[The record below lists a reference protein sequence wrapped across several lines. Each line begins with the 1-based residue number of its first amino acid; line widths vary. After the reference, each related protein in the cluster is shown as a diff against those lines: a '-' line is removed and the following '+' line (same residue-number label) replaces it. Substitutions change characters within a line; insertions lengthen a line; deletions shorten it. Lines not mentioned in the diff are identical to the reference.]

1 MSNAAS
7 SRAPVQ
13 HRRLG
18 KALRLSGRL
27 GTAAKAVV
35 YLVVGILAVM
45 LAAGA
50 GGQTVG
56 SRGALRKI
64 AEQPFGTTLL
74 SVVALGLLAYA
85 CWRLTQ
91 AIMDTEGL
99 GRSAAGMATRI
110 GFTLSGLLY
119 LSLAIG
125 SAGILGLWNGPPSS
139 SAGGGGSMKRE
150 AAATIL
156 SMPGGRWIVGAIGGL
171 IAALALLQIKQAY
184 ASNFMKLYQRSTMS
198 DRMRRIALWAGRLG
212 FVARGVAFATVG
224 WFLIRTA
231 LRHDPGQ
238 VGGLEKALET
248 IRAAAYGK
256 WLLGL
261 IAFGMVSFAIHC
273 CIQALFR
280 SFSLSDASD
289 DEAGGSEKNASGP
302 AAAAG
307 AADL

>member
-1 MSNAAS
+1 MSNAADSHS
-7 SRAPVQ
+7 SVP
-13 HRRLG
+13 HRHLG
-18 KALRLSGRL
+18 KGLRLIGRV

-74 SVVALGLLAYA
+74 SVVAVGLLAYA

-99 GRSAAGMATRI
+99 GRSATGMATRI
-110 GFTLSGLLY
+110 GFTFSGLLY
-119 LSLAIG
+119 LSLAIA
-125 SAGILGLWNGPPSS
+125 SAGILGLWSGL
-139 SAGGGGSMKRE
+139 GGSSTGRGGSTKQE
-150 AAATIL
+150 AAMTLL
-156 SMPGGRWIVGAIGGL
+156 SVPGGRWTVGVIGGL
-171 IAALALLQIKQAY
+171 VAALALLQIKQAH
-184 ASNFMKLYQRSTMS
+184 AGNFMKLYRQSKMS
-198 DRMRRIALWAGRLG
+198 DRLRRTALWAGRVG
-212 FVARGVAFATVG
+212 FVARAVAFAIVG
-224 WFLIRTA
+224 CFLIRTA
-231 LRHDPGQ
+231 LRHDPSQ
-238 VGGLEKALET
+238 VGGLDKALET
-248 IRAAAYGK
+248 IRAATYGK

-261 IAFGMVSFAIHC
+261 VAFGMLGFAVHC
-273 CIQALFR
+273 FIQAMYR
-280 SFSLSDASD
+280 SFSLSDAPD